1 MDEELEAIL
10 ETIEQWQEARE
21 GIRQRASSW
30 VASAEFV
37 SSYYDNAH
45 VPGSA
50 RSFLRQHAGT
60 KEGDRTWNE
69 VRGLGIQNADL
80 LSKYQALAQVGE
92 VVFAH
97 CVIANPGLTT
107 VPVSSLPCLLA
118 VSIEQDA
125 VSVATAGLLAA
136 ALGELYC
143 FGTGGDERPESL
155 RLVRDDDYHLLRR
168 RPLPLAETQGFPAM
182 LLDVPMRQSWMPPKT
197 LPFIPL
203 LMARE
208 TGGAVVQI
216 PWHIVMGSDPS
227 REDLEPGVWHEIG
240 AEERLASSKPR
251 QAGASIPSSGRRL
264 SNGRVIQPPPLPEDR
279 PFSLRILL
287 LRILT
292 SLGVLTSIA
301 KILFILQMENTN
313 FASGFLG
320 VYQQT
325 LINRIDVSSWEA
337 MGPPEFGVLIGYQI
351 TPLIFS
357 ILGLIAAFRRMRVIS
372 IVAHILMTLQG
383 LSAGL
388 PLLSAAGLILSC
400 IPGRSNPW
408 KRSRN
413 RS

>member
-1 MDEELEAIL
+1 MDEDLEAIL
-10 ETIEQWQEARE
+10 QTIEQWQDARE

-37 SSYYDNAH
+37 SCYYDNAH

-50 RSFLRQHAGT
+50 RSFLRQQAGT
-60 KEGDRTWNE
+60 KEGDRAWRE

-80 LSKYQALAQVGE
+80 LSKYQALARVGE

-97 CVIANPGLTT
+97 CVIANPGLSTM
-107 VPVSSLPCLLA
+107 PVNNLPCLLV
-118 VSIEQDA
+118 VSVEQDS

-143 FGTGGDERPESL
+143 FGTGGEERPQSL

-168 RPLPLAETQGFPAM
+168 RPLPLAETQGFPAT
-182 LLDVPMRQSWMPPKT
+182 LLDMPMRQSWMPPKT

-203 LMARE
+203 LMTPE

-216 PWHIVMGSDPS
+216 PWHIVMGSDPG

-251 QAGASIPSSGRRL
+251 QARASISTSSRRL
-264 SNGRVIQPPPLPEDR
+264 NNGRVIQPPPLPDDR
-279 PFSLRILL
+279 PFSARILL
-287 LRILT
+287 LRIFT
-292 SLGVLTSIA
+292 SLSVLTGAANIV
-301 KILFILQMENTN
+301 FILQMQHTN
-313 FASGFLG
+313 FSSGFFG
-320 VYQQT
+320 GYQQA

-357 ILGLIAAFRRMRVIS
+357 ILGLIAAFCRMRTLS
-372 IVAHILMTLQG
+372 IVAHSLMTLQG
-383 LSAGL
+383 LSTGL
-388 PLLSAAGLILSC
+388 PLLSGAGLVLSC

-408 KRSRN
+408 KRSPKR
-413 RS
+413 R